1 MPLTLNLGPSFDITE
16 GASLAITT
24 SLIDAS
30 PAADGLIFTVSG
42 VTQGVFK
49 LSGSTTTTFTLG
61 DIKNNLVTFVHDG
74 GELAPV
80 FSISVTDGTD
90 TIAPAAATITFTA
103 VDDAPVL
110 TLGNFSVTEGGTL
123 AITSAEISVTDP
135 DTAAASLVITPS
147 SILGGVFKV
156 SGTTASSFTMAD
168 ITANRVTF
176 VHDGSETPA
185 AFSIK
190 VSDGHSDSDVKAAAI
205 TYSPV
210 NDNSPVI
217 VQNSNIAITEGGTS
231 TITVDN
237 LNVTDLDLDAPE
249 TQIFALSSL
258 GSIQNITFKKDG
270 VVITPV
276 ANDLKLFTLKD
287 LIGDGNG
294 SKITVTHNGGESTP
308 SLFLTVNNAVTN
320 ANGTVTSRPSAS
332 KQIFFNYTSVN
343 DTSPVLSLGL
353 IAAVKGVPFVL
364 KTDFF
369 SATDG
374 DTQTQSADLTFRI
387 SNTSAGRFVKDGSTT
402 VINFTKK
409 DVEDG
414 KITFVDDGSGNAPSF
429 SVNVF
434 DGINSSAT
442 QNIGITLSANSN
454 SPAIAFGT
462 INVTENQSVT
472 LNTRHLNAT
481 SNLTIDASVK
491 TITKANITLSG
502 FQSINGYTLV
512 DGDHILVK
520 DQTDPTQN
528 GIYLARSGA
537 WELATDSTT
546 SISLTNKVVLV
557 QNGDNKDEILIL
569 TGTVGTELS
578 SRPAL
583 TFTVTDVIGGDFMK
597 SNGATTPVLTKVT
610 SFSLED
616 IKDGL
621 ISFKHDSSESTP
633 SFKIQVGDGN
643 GHDSLVVAPNI
654 SYTSSNDQV
663 PVLTLGAISVG
674 EAASVTITTAMI
686 NATDADL
693 PTVADSSLTFTVS
706 EVTGGSFKKAG
717 NTVPS
722 FTLAEIKAG
731 SISFTHDGSESTP
744 GFKITV
750 RDGNAGASTTL
761 TSSSQTGSIS
771 ITPINDAPTLTLGA
785 IPVLKGTP
793 LIIKVE
799 HINAADVD
807 ANTAD
812 SELTFTVSVK
822 GGAFKLKSVV
832 DSVISYSSVTSF
844 TLEQVKAGSISFA
857 DDGTGNGSFTI
868 KVTDNGTA
876 GVDKLSSAEQNGTI
890 NVSTGSDLPALALGS
905 FAISEGGS
913 LTLSTA
919 ILNAIAKSGSADNL
933 LIIKA
938 SEVKGGSFVKD
949 GTYISD
955 FTLQDVKDGKVSF
968 FHDGSEVTAAFK
980 LSLTEGA
987 NTTVAQTA
995 NINYTAV
1002 NDITPTLVL
1011 GGADK
1016 FLLSESG
1023 TGATLLI
1030 TTAMINAID
1039 LDSTSTDA
1047 TLTFTIT
1054 TPAGGSFSKKSGTSS
1069 STITT
1074 FTLKDIKD
1082 GNISFVADGSE
1093 TQPAFTIKVSDSL
1106 KISDPQTAAFTFTK
1120 VNDAPVLVL
1129 GTFPVAKGVP
1139 LKITTSIFNATDAE
1153 GAADADLKFIIAGL
1167 NSGSFRK
1174 TGVSDAI
1181 SEFTLA
1187 DIKADKITFVEGG
1200 KKPIFSIK
1208 VSDGAAVNPE
1218 SAAKIVEASYSTS
1231 SAPAMSLGAFAISE
1245 GGTLAITTSLINAAA
1260 SVDDTAINFY
1270 VNSVSGGSFNLKSG
1284 STNNL
1289 ARSFTL
1295 KDIKDGNVSFI
1306 HDGNEAAPKFSLKV
1320 SDGSHVSPVQN
1331 GVITYTAVND
1341 NAPIIATIG
1350 NFKITEG
1357 TSTTSQY
1364 IRIDQKL
1371 LKATDADL
1379 STLNTALIFNVSAVT
1394 GGSFVRLTDLK
1405 GNYAPVTSF
1414 SQAEILAK
1422 KIFFLQ
1428 NGQSVV
1434 PTFNVAVT
1442 DGSRT
1447 STTHSIR
1454 FEFKDVNDTP
1464 VTTLSD
1470 WGMNANSSLVLKKTH
1485 LTIKDEEISDSTKLS
1500 FTVSSV
1506 TGGHFTKTVSSTAT
1520 TVKTFTLKDVE
1531 DGAVRFVH
1539 DGPSNGASKASFTLK
1554 GSDGELSS
1562 SASQAILFGIGDGA
1576 KVSGSKTDETFVVTS
1591 KTFASIKGG
1600 AGNDTIWFGSGVTG
1614 SVDLTTIDNSKI
1626 TDIEA
1631 IDLNSAAITLKLNL
1645 DEVKALSSSSDLVR
1659 IHGEAGNTVIISDL
1673 NTWSK
1678 GANVTGSTGIE
1689 YYHYTNGDATLD
1701 IQKDITVNAAPTFTL
1716 KTWDLAFNGNFA
1728 LTTDLLTIADI
1739 DTLQSA
1745 NLTVTASA
1753 VTGGS
1758 FQKSSVDVTSF
1769 TRADLENGLISF
1781 RQDGTDK
1788 VTYSLKVTDDTG
1800 LISSTITRT
1809 YEFNVG
1815 TGDTGTGTADANTFV
1830 ITDKL
1835 FTKIDGLA
1843 GNDTVRF
1850 GTGLTGLFDLTTLAD
1865 TLFKDVEIFELAGT
1879 TSTLKLNVAEVKALS
1894 TTTDLLTVRG
1904 SSVDKIQ
1911 IDDFSIWSHG
1921 SDVTLESILY
1931 STYSNAGATLR
1942 IQKDIS
1948 II

>member
-1 MPLTLNLGPSFDITE
+1 MPLTLNLGTSFEITE
-16 GASLAITT
+16 GVSLAITT

-49 LSGSTTTTFTLG
+49 LSGVNATTFTLG
-61 DIKNNLVTFVHDG
+61 DIKNNLVTFAHDG
-74 GELAPV
+74 GEVAPA
-80 FSISVTDGTD
+80 FLISVTDTVE
-90 TIAPAAATITFTA
+90 TTTPAAANVVFTS
-103 VDDAPVL
+103 VDDAPTLTLTNINITEALSVVL
-110 TLGNFSVTEGGTL
+110 TTTHINIV
-123 AITSAEISVTDP
+123 DP
-135 DTAAASLVITPS
+135 DTANANLIITPS
-147 SILGGVFKV
+147 SVIGGKFTV
-156 SGTTASSFTMAD
+156 SNVDALTFTKAD
-168 ITANRVTF
+168 LVANNVRF
-176 VHDGSETPA
+176 VHSGDEVAPS
-185 AFSIK
+185 FSFK
-190 VSDGHSDSDVKAAAI
+190 VSDGHSDSEVKEA
-205 TYSPV
+205 TTSFTPV
-210 NDNSPVI
+210 NDTAPTLILNPFVI
-217 VQNSNIAITEGGTS
+217 GEAGTL
-231 TITVDN
+231 V
-237 LNVTDLDLDAPE
+237 
-249 TQIFALSSL
+249 LSS
-258 GSIQNITFKKDG
+258 SIINATDPDFNTTDAKLIFVTSLVTGGAFKK
-270 VVITPV
+270 
-276 ANDLKLFTLKD
+276 A
-287 LIGDGNG
+287 
-294 SKITVTHNGGESTP
+294 SS
-308 SLFLTVNNAVTN
+308 
-320 ANGTVTSRPSAS
+320 TVTSFTLEEVKAGSISFVHDGSETRPSVTL
-332 KQIFFNYTSVN
+332 KVN
-343 DTSPVLSLGL
+343 DDTTGTIRSSAITPIVFTYTEVNDLSPSLSLGA
-353 IAAVKGVPFVL
+353 IAAVKSVPLVL
-364 KTDFF
+364 KPDFF
-369 SATDG
+369 SATDS
-374 DTQTQSADLTFRI
+374 DTQTESTDLTFRI
-387 SNTSAGRFVKDGSTT
+387 SNTTAGRFVKDGTTT
-402 VINFTKK
+402 VVAFTKK

-434 DGINSSAT
+434 DGINTSSS
-442 QNIGITLSANSN
+442 QNVSISLSTDSTK
-454 SPAIAFGT
+454 PAIALGTLTVSEAGT
-462 INVTENQSVT
+462 ITFS
-472 LNTRHLNAT
+472 TRLLNAT
-481 SNLTIDASVK
+481 
-491 TITKANITLSG
+491 G
-502 FQSINGYTLV
+502 IN
-512 DGDHILVK
+512 
-520 DQTDPTQN
+520 N
-528 GIYLARSGA
+528 
-537 WELATDSTT
+537 STADT
-546 SISLTNKVVLV
+546 
-557 QNGDNKDEILIL
+557 
-569 TGTVGTELS
+569 
-578 SRPAL
+578 AL
-583 TFTVTDVIGGDFMK
+583 TFSVTDVVAGVFRK
-597 SNGATTPVLTKVT
+597 SGTAITGTPPTFTLKDV
-610 SFSLED
+610 
-616 IKDGL
+616 KDGIITFL
-621 ISFKHDSSESTP
+621 HDGNEIAP
-633 SFKIQVGDGN
+633 SFKIQVSDGA
-643 GHDSLVVAPNI
+643 GHDSTI
-654 SYTSSNDQV
+654 SSPSITYNPSNDQT
-663 PVLTLGAISVG
+663 PVLTLGTITVG

-693 PTVADSSLTFTVS
+693 PTPADSSFTFTVS
-706 EVTGGSFKKAG
+706 AVTGGSFRKAG
-717 NTVPS
+717 NAVTT

-731 SISFTHDGSESTP
+731 SISFTQDGSETAASYSIKVSDGSLSSAVTASNS
-744 GFKITV
+744 ITV
-750 RDGNAGASTTL
+750 
-761 TSSSQTGSIS
+761 
-771 ITPINDAPTLTLGA
+771 TPINDAPTLTLGA
-785 IPVLKGTP
+785 IPVLKGSP
-793 LIIKVE
+793 LVIKVE

-807 ANTAD
+807 ANTLD
-812 SELTFTVSVK
+812 SQLTFTVSAVK
-822 GGAFKLKSVV
+822 GGVFKLKSEV
-832 DSVISYSSVTSF
+832 DSVVTFTTVTSF
-844 TLEQVKAGSISFA
+844 TLADIKADKVTFA

-876 GVDKLSSAEQNGTI
+876 GADKLSSAEQSATISVGT
-890 NVSTGSDLPALALGS
+890 STDLPALALGS

-913 LTLSTA
+913 LTLTTTL
-919 ILNAIAKSGSADNL
+919 LNATAKNGAADSA
-933 LIIKA
+933 LIINA
-938 SEVKGGSFVKD
+938 SDVKGGSFVVNNSYVS
-949 GTYISD
+949 T
-955 FTLQDVKDGKVSF
+955 FTMQDVRDGKVSF

-1069 STITT
+1069 STVTT

-1093 TQPAFTIKVSDSL
+1093 TQPAFSIRVGDSL
-1106 KISDPQTAAFTFTK
+1106 NNSPLQTAAFTFTK

-1167 NSGSFRK
+1167 NSGNFKK
-1174 TGVSDAI
+1174 TDGSTVI
-1181 SEFTLA
+1181 NVSEFTLA
-1187 DIKADKITFVEGG
+1187 DIKADKISFVDGG
-1200 KKPIFSIK
+1200 TKPVFSIK

-1260 SVDDTAINFY
+1260 SVADTAVHFY
-1270 VNSVSGGSFNLKSG
+1270 VNPVSGGNFNLKSG

-1379 STLNTALIFNVSAVT
+1379 GTLNTALIFNVSAVT

-1485 LTIKDEEISDSTKLS
+1485 LTIKDEEISDNTKLS

-1576 KVSGSKTDETFVVTS
+1576 KASGSKTDETFVVTS

-1659 IHGEAGNTVIISDL
+1659 IHGEAGNTVVISDL

-1701 IQKDITVNAAPTFTL
+1701 IQKDITVNAAPTFTM

-1758 FQKSSVDVTSF
+1758 FRNGSVDVTSF

-1781 RQDGTDK
+1781 RQNGTDDK

-1800 LISSTITRT
+1800 LISSTLTRT
-1809 YEFNVG
+1809 YEFNLG
-1815 TGDTGTGTADANTFV
+1815 TGETGTGTADANTFV

-1850 GTGLTGLFDLTTLAD
+1850 GTGLFAPDDITRVFDLTPSAESR
-1865 TLFKDVEIFELAGT
+1865 FKDVEIFELAGT
-1879 TSTLKLNVAEVKALS
+1879 TSTLKLNVAAVKALS
-1894 TTTDLLTVRG
+1894 STTDLLTVRG
-1904 SSVDKIQ
+1904 SSGDKIQ
-1911 IDDFSIWSHG
+1911 IDDFSSWSHG

>member
-49 LSGSTTTTFTLG
+49 LSGVNATTFTLG

-90 TIAPAAATITFTA
+90 TIAPSAATIVYTP
-103 VDDAPVL
+103 VNDAPVL
-110 TLGNFSVTEGGTL
+110 TLGSFSITEGGTL
-123 AITSAEISVTDP
+123 AISSSLIGISDS
-135 DTAAASLVITPS
+135 DTPS
-147 SILGGVFKV
+147 SANLTVTVSAIVGGSFKIAGSPV
-156 SGTTASSFTMAD
+156 TSFTKED
-168 ITANRVTF
+168 ITSNKVTF
-176 VHDGSETPA
+176 VHDGSETTPT
-185 AFSIK
+185 FSFQ
-190 VSDGHSDSDVKAAAI
+190 VSDGFLNSELKTATIAY
-205 TYSPV
+205 TKV
-210 NDNSPVI
+210 NDAPEI
-217 VQNSNIAITEGGTS
+217 VTRSSIAITEGAST
-231 TITVDN
+231 TITIDN
-237 LNVTDLDLDAPE
+237 LDVTDLDFDAPE
-249 TQIFALSSL
+249 TQSFAASTS
-258 GSIQNITFKKDG
+258 GSIQHISFKKTVDG
-270 VVITPV
+270 VTSTV
-276 ANDLKLFTLKD
+276 NSFTLKD
-287 LIGDGNG
+287 VQDGKV
-294 SKITVTHNGGESTP
+294 SFTHNGTENPP
-308 SLFLTVNNAVTN
+308 SLFLTVTN
-320 ANGTVTSRPSAS
+320 LGVAS
-332 KQIFFNYTSVN
+332 QPKQIFFDYTPVN
-343 DTSPVLSLGL
+343 DNTPVISLSAIG
-353 IAAVKGVPFVL
+353 IVKSHPLVL
-364 KTDFF
+364 KTDFL
-369 SATDG
+369 SASDL
-374 DTQTQSADLTFRI
+374 DTQTTSADLTFRV
-387 SNTSAGRFVKDGSTT
+387 SNIAGGRFVKDGST
-402 VINFTKK
+402 VIAFTKK
-409 DVEDG
+409 DIEDG
-414 KITFVDDGSGNAPSF
+414 KVTFVDDGSGSNPTF
-429 SVNVF
+429 SVSVF
-434 DGINSSAT
+434 DGLNSNTS
-442 QNIGITLSANSN
+442 QNVTLSLSQDSN
-454 SPAIAFGT
+454 TPALALGNFAVSEGGT
-462 INVTENQSVT
+462 LT
-472 LNTRHLNAT
+472 LTTKMLNAT
-481 SNLTIDASVK
+481 SSHSVDALVK
-491 TITKANITLSG
+491 TVSTANLALNGLQTV
-502 FQSINGYTLV
+502 NGYTLQ
-512 DGDHILVK
+512 DGDRILVK
-520 DQTDPTQN
+520 DQTNATQD
-528 GIYLARSGA
+528 GIYLVRTGG
-537 WELATDSTT
+537 WELDTAFSST
-546 SISLTNKVVLV
+546 SADLTGKLVEVQKGTASGDLLVLS
-557 QNGDNKDEILIL
+557 
-569 TGTVGTELS
+569 GTVGANLASAQLISFSVSDRSGGVFMKGDAEIT
-578 SRPAL
+578 
-583 TFTVTDVIGGDFMK
+583 TFTLRDV
-597 SNGATTPVLTKVT
+597 
-610 SFSLED
+610 
-616 IKDGL
+616 KDGL
-621 ISFKHDSSESTP
+621 ITFKHDGSESAP
-633 SFKIQVGDGN
+633 SFKISVNDG
-643 GHDSLVVAPNI
+643 SASSAATPAPI
-654 SYTSSNDQV
+654 SYTVANDNT
-663 PVLTLGAISVG
+663 PVLSLGTISVG
-674 EAASVTITTAMI
+674 EAASVTSTTAMI

-693 PTVADSSLTFTVS
+693 PTPADSSLTFTVS

-731 SISFTHDGSESTP
+731 SISFVQDGSETAATYKIKVSDGSLSSAVTASNS
-744 GFKITV
+744 ITV
-750 RDGNAGASTTL
+750 TT
-761 TSSSQTGSIS
+761 
-771 ITPINDAPTLTLGA
+771 INDAPTLTLGA
-785 IPVLKGTP
+785 IPVLKGSP
-793 LIIKVE
+793 LVIKVE

-807 ANTAD
+807 AETTDAQ
-812 SELTFTVSVK
+812 LTFTVSAVK
-822 GGAFKLKSVV
+822 GGVFKLKSEV
-832 DSVISYSSVTSF
+832 DSVVTFTTVTSF
-844 TLEQVKAGSISFA
+844 TLADIKADKVTFA

-876 GVDKLSSAEQNGTI
+876 GVDKLSSAEQTGTI
-890 NVSTGSDLPALALGS
+890 SVGTSTDLPALALGS
-905 FAISEGGS
+905 FAITEGGS
-913 LTLSTA
+913 LALTTA
-919 ILNAIAKSGSADNL
+919 LLNATAKNGALDNA
-933 LIIKA
+933 LIINA
-938 SEVKGGSFVKD
+938 SDVKGGSFVLNNSYVS
-949 GTYISD
+949 T
-955 FTLQDVKDGKVSF
+955 FTLKDVKDGKVSF

-980 LSLTEGA
+980 LTLTEGA
-987 NTTVAQTA
+987 NTTLAQTA

-1047 TLTFTIT
+1047 TLTFTVSA
-1054 TPAGGSFSKKSGTSS
+1054 PAGGSFSKKSGTSS
-1069 STITT
+1069 STVTT

-1093 TQPAFTIKVSDSL
+1093 TQPVFTIKVGDSL
-1106 KISDPQTAAFTFTK
+1106 NNSLTQTAALTFTK

-1129 GTFPVAKGVP
+1129 GTFPVSKGVTM
-1139 LKITTSIFNATDAE
+1139 KITTSIFNATDAE

-1174 TGVSDAI
+1174 TGVIDSI

-1187 DIKADKITFVEGG
+1187 DIKAGNITFVEGG
-1200 KKPIFSIK
+1200 KKPVFSIK

-1231 SAPAMSLGAFAISE
+1231 TAPAMSLGAFAISE
-1245 GGTLAITTSLINAAA
+1245 GGTLAITTALINAAA
-1260 SVDDTAINFY
+1260 SVDDNAVHFY
-1270 VNSVSGGSFNLKSG
+1270 VNSVSGGNFNLKSG
-1284 STNNL
+1284 NTNNL
-1289 ARSFTL
+1289 TRSFTL

-1331 GVITYTAVND
+1331 GVITYTAAND

-1371 LKATDADL
+1371 LKATDAD
-1379 STLNTALIFNVSAVT
+1379 SGTLDTALVFNVSAVT
-1394 GGSFVRLTDLK
+1394 GGSFVRLTDQK

-1414 SQAEILAK
+1414 SQAEILSK

-1434 PTFNVAVT
+1434 PTFNVNVT

-1454 FEFKDVNDTP
+1454 FEFKDVNDAP

-1485 LTIKDEEISDSTKLS
+1485 LTIKDEEISDNTKLS

-1576 KVSGSKTDETFVVTS
+1576 KASGSKVDDTFVVTS
-1591 KTFASIKGG
+1591 KIFASIKGG

-1626 TDIEA
+1626 ADIEA

-1659 IHGEAGNTVIISDL
+1659 IHGEAGNTVLISDL

-1689 YYHYTNGDATLD
+1689 YFHYTNGDATLD
-1701 IQKDITVNAAPTFTL
+1701 IQKDITVNAAPTFTM
-1716 KTWDLAFNGNFA
+1716 KTWDLVFNGNFA
-1728 LTTDLLTIADI
+1728 LSTDLLTIADI

-1745 NLTVTASA
+1745 NLTVTATA
-1753 VTGGS
+1753 TGGS
-1758 FQKSSVDVTSF
+1758 FRKTGSVDAVTSF
-1769 TRADLENGLISF
+1769 TRADLEAGSISF
-1781 RQDGTDK
+1781 LQDGTDK
-1788 VTYSLKVTDDTG
+1788 VSYSLKVTDDTG
-1800 LISSTITRT
+1800 LSSNTVTRT

-1815 TGDTGTGTADANTFV
+1815 ASETGTGTADANTFV

-1850 GTGLTGLFDLTTLAD
+1850 GTGLFAPDDITRVFDLTPSAESR
-1865 TLFKDVEIFELAGT
+1865 FKDVEIFELAGT
-1879 TSTLKLNVAEVKALS
+1879 NSTLKLNVAAVKALS

-1911 IDDFSIWSHG
+1911 IDDFSSWSHG

>member
-1 MPLTLNLGPSFDITE
+1 MT
-16 GASLAITT
+16 
-24 SLIDAS
+24 
-30 PAADGLIFTVSG
+30 FTVSAVKG
-42 VTQGVFK
+42 GVFK
-49 LSGSTTTTFTLG
+49 L
-61 DIKNNLVTFVHDG
+61 K
-74 GELAPV
+74 
-80 FSISVTDGTD
+80 
-90 TIAPAAATITFTA
+90 
-103 VDDAPVL
+103 
-110 TLGNFSVTEGGTL
+110 
-123 AITSAEISVTDP
+123 
-135 DTAAASLVITPS
+135 
-147 SILGGVFKV
+147 
-156 SGTTASSFTMAD
+156 
-168 ITANRVTF
+168 
-176 VHDGSETPA
+176 SE
-185 AFSIK
+185 
-190 VSDGHSDSDVKAAAI
+190 
-205 TYSPV
+205 
-210 NDNSPVI
+210 
-217 VQNSNIAITEGGTS
+217 
-231 TITVDN
+231 
-237 LNVTDLDLDAPE
+237 
-249 TQIFALSSL
+249 
-258 GSIQNITFKKDG
+258 
-270 VVITPV
+270 
-276 ANDLKLFTLKD
+276 
-287 LIGDGNG
+287 
-294 SKITVTHNGGESTP
+294 
-308 SLFLTVNNAVTN
+308 
-320 ANGTVTSRPSAS
+320 
-332 KQIFFNYTSVN
+332 
-343 DTSPVLSLGL
+343 
-353 IAAVKGVPFVL
+353 
-364 KTDFF
+364 
-369 SATDG
+369 
-374 DTQTQSADLTFRI
+374 
-387 SNTSAGRFVKDGSTT
+387 
-402 VINFTKK
+402 
-409 DVEDG
+409 
-414 KITFVDDGSGNAPSF
+414 
-429 SVNVF
+429 
-434 DGINSSAT
+434 
-442 QNIGITLSANSN
+442 
-454 SPAIAFGT
+454 
-462 INVTENQSVT
+462 
-472 LNTRHLNAT
+472 
-481 SNLTIDASVK
+481 
-491 TITKANITLSG
+491 
-502 FQSINGYTLV
+502 
-512 DGDHILVK
+512 
-520 DQTDPTQN
+520 
-528 GIYLARSGA
+528 
-537 WELATDSTT
+537 
-546 SISLTNKVVLV
+546 
-557 QNGDNKDEILIL
+557 
-569 TGTVGTELS
+569 
-578 SRPAL
+578 
-583 TFTVTDVIGGDFMK
+583 
-597 SNGATTPVLTKVT
+597 
-610 SFSLED
+610 
-616 IKDGL
+616 
-621 ISFKHDSSESTP
+621 
-633 SFKIQVGDGN
+633 
-643 GHDSLVVAPNI
+643 
-654 SYTSSNDQV
+654 
-663 PVLTLGAISVG
+663 
-674 EAASVTITTAMI
+674 
-686 NATDADL
+686 
-693 PTVADSSLTFTVS
+693 
-706 EVTGGSFKKAG
+706 
-717 NTVPS
+717 
-722 FTLAEIKAG
+722 
-731 SISFTHDGSESTP
+731 
-744 GFKITV
+744 
-750 RDGNAGASTTL
+750 
-761 TSSSQTGSIS
+761 
-771 ITPINDAPTLTLGA
+771 
-785 IPVLKGTP
+785 
-793 LIIKVE
+793 
-799 HINAADVD
+799 
-807 ANTAD
+807 
-812 SELTFTVSVK
+812 
-822 GGAFKLKSVV
+822 V
-832 DSVISYSSVTSF
+832 DSVVTFTTVTSF
-844 TLEQVKAGSISFA
+844 TLADIKADKVTFA

-876 GVDKLSSAEQNGTI
+876 GADKLSSAEQSATISVGT
-890 NVSTGSDLPALALGS
+890 STDLPTLALSS

-913 LTLSTA
+913 LTLTTTL
-919 ILNAIAKSGSADNL
+919 LNATAKNGAADSA
-933 LIIKA
+933 LIINA
-938 SEVKGGSFVKD
+938 SDVKGGSFVVNNSYVS
-949 GTYISD
+949 T
-955 FTLQDVKDGKVSF
+955 FTMQDVKNGNVSF

-980 LSLTEGA
+980 LTLTEGA
-987 NTTVAQTA
+987 NTTLAQTA

-1069 STITT
+1069 STVTT

-1093 TQPAFTIKVSDSL
+1093 TQPAFSIRVGDSL
-1106 KISDPQTAAFTFTK
+1106 NNSPLQTAAFTFTK

-1167 NSGSFRK
+1167 NSGNFKK
-1174 TGVSDAI
+1174 TDGSTVTNV

-1187 DIKADKITFVEGG
+1187 DIKAGNITFVDGG
-1200 KKPIFSIK
+1200 TKPIFSIK

-1260 SVDDTAINFY
+1260 SVDDTAVHFY

-1320 SDGSHVSPVQN
+1320 SDGTHVSPVQN

-1379 STLNTALIFNVSAVT
+1379 GTLNTALIFNVSAVT

-1485 LTIKDEEISDSTKLS
+1485 LTIKDEEISDNTKLS

-1701 IQKDITVNAAPTFTL
+1701 IQKDITVNAAPTFTM

-1758 FQKSSVDVTSF
+1758 FRNGSVDVTSF

-1781 RQDGTDK
+1781 RQNGTDDK

-1800 LISSTITRT
+1800 LISSTVTRT
-1809 YEFNVG
+1809 YEFNLG
-1815 TGDTGTGTADANTFV
+1815 TGGTGTGTADANTFV

-1911 IDDFSIWSHG
+1911 IDDFSSWSHG